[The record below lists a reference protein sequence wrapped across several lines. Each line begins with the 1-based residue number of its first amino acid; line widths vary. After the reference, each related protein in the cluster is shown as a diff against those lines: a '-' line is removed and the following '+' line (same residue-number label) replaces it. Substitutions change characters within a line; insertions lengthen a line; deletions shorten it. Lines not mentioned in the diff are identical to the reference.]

1 MCAAALKMVI
11 NRNIKVAQNTRKSD
25 VERKLAEN
33 KILMALKRLD
43 KVHSAKANC
52 FMHSRE
58 VNIKK

>member
-43 KVHSAKANC
+43 KVHSAKAIC
-52 FMHSRE
+52 FMHRRD
-58 VNIKK
+58 IKNKE